1 MFSAAPARSFGPGIA
16 IMMED
21 VLSKIA
27 RQIMTLDEDTL
38 TALVPR
44 YKNRMLDFAPT
55 REWEESVIIYFL
67 INGLRTKNSM
77 FNEKIKEY
85 MLTAENGAKSG
96 PHIRPRLRLVRSEE
110 DQDQAEDRE
119 PPLDLE
125 WTAEE
130 PEPGPG
136 PEGSDG

>member
-1 MFSAAPARSFGPGIA
+1 MI
-16 IMMED
+16 ED

-27 RQIMTLDEDTL
+27 RQIMALDEETL

-44 YKNRMLDFAPT
+44 YKGRMHDFAPT

-96 PHIRPRLRLVRSEE
+96 PHIRPKLRLVRPEGESER
-110 DQDQAEDRE
+110 DPAF
-119 PPLDLE
+119 DLE
-125 WTAEE
+125 WLPAE
-130 PEPGPG
+130 PEPGREPDD
-136 PEGSDG
+136 SK